1 MCGPRGPHT
10 RCTQCGANSM
20 TYCPT
25 SCGGYLLHTYRSFC
39 TRDPIS
45 HSLDIVARHYRAMSQ
60 TQTMSPGEHEL
71 VHSGHGCSDNAVN
84 ALDYCLWAWLDS
96 EGWCKFNDVI
106 CVGDPASFIG
116 GSNAWTRRRL
126 SVTPFCVYG
135 HRCSY
140 KLRDAMHRTHLL

>member
-1 MCGPRGPHT
+1 LELSP
-10 RCTQCGANSM
+10 SSF
-20 TYCPT
+20 YC
-25 SCGGYLLHTYRSFC
+25 
-39 TRDPIS
+39 
-45 HSLDIVARHYRAMSQ
+45 
-60 TQTMSPGEHEL
+60 
-71 VHSGHGCSDNAVN
+71 HGS
-84 ALDYCLWAWLDS
+84 
-96 EGWCKFNDVI
+96 VI